1 MLSRGRRSV
10 LRVLGR
16 RNIRHLV
23 RKGSWMWKEGTTP
36 ILEQRMEE
44 ERATGMEPMFERVA
58 LSILLDEGGA
68 KMAIME

>member
-1 MLSRGRRSV
+1 
-10 LRVLGR
+10 
-16 RNIRHLV
+16 
-23 RKGSWMWKEGTTP
+23 MWKEETTP

-58 LSILLDEGGA
+58 LSILLDGGA